1 MANSDG
7 HCIFEYLYR
16 DASNYK
22 VGDTL
27 LLTGHLSEADEAKIK
42 ACLDAGIYFV
52 AEQVGI
58 PPLYEPLWAL
68 SDGPTDDD
76 HAFHEFIA
84 LRHATKKE
92 RNSLPIFSDLQ
103 TLIKTFQ
110 SVSSWD
116 CFLSPNCI

>member
-1 MANSDG
+1 MANSDSF
-7 HCIFEYLYR
+7 CVFEYLYR

-22 VGDTL
+22 VGGCL
-27 LLTGHLSEADEAKIK
+27 LLTGSLSETNEAEIK

-58 PPLYEPLWAL
+58 PPLYESLWEM

-84 LRHATKKE
+84 LRHATKPEK
-92 RNSLPIFSDLQ
+92 NSLLIFSDLP
-103 TLIKTFQ
+103 TLIKTFH
-110 SVSSWD
+110 SVSEWD